1 MDSVRYEIDLISD
14 NAAQPTDAM
23 RQAMARARVG
33 DEEFGEDPTVRELE
47 ELAAGLTGKEAALFM
62 PSGTMCNIVS
72 YFVHC
77 GDEGE
82 VLIDEGSHP
91 VYSGYGGPAVRG
103 RPLLRCVPG
112 RRGVID
118 PEQVDAAG
126 QLHDRLRV
134 LSLENTHNR
143 SGGSVWPRAALT
155 AACSAAHALGL
166 VTHLDGARLPNAC
179 VAGGLSWAEACAPFD
194 SAWVDLSKGLGCP
207 TGAVLVGSAA
217 FIDDARTAKY
227 LFGGLTHKAGMAAAA
242 GLYAFRH
249 NVERLRDDHQHAA
262 ELARGL
268 GEIPGIRIAQEVV
281 ETNIVY
287 LELDG
292 FPLSAEALLHG
303 LAPAGIRFKALGPT
317 LLRAVTHLGIRPEHV
332 PRVVDAVRTLA
343 AAG

>member
-1 MDSVRYEIDLISD
+1 MPYEIDLISD
-14 NAAQPTDAM
+14 NASQPTEAM
-23 RQAMARARVG
+23 RQSMARAPVG

-62 PSGTMCNIVS
+62 PSGTMCNIVA

-82 VLIDEGSHP
+82 VLIDQDSHP

-112 RRGVID
+112 VRGV
-118 PEQVDAAG
+118 VGAAQIEG
-126 QLHDRLRV
+126 TVRFHDRVRV
-134 LSLENTHNR
+134 VSLENTHNR
-143 SGGSVWPRAALT
+143 SGGSVWPRAELE

-179 VAGGLSWAEACAPFD
+179 VASGLSWAEACAPFD
-194 SAWVDLSKGLGCP
+194 SAWIDLSKGLGCP
-207 TGAVLVGSAA
+207 TGAVLVGSTG
-217 FIDDARTAKY
+217 FIDEAREAKY

-249 NVERLRDDHQHAA
+249 HVDRLQDDHAHAA
-262 ELARGL
+262 ALARGL
-268 GEIPGIRIAQEVV
+268 EGIPGVRIAQAAV

-287 LELDG
+287 FDLVG
-292 FPLSAEALLHG
+292 FPLTADGLLRE
-303 LAPAGIRFKALGPT
+303 LAPASIRFKALGPT
-317 LLRAVTHLGIRPEHV
+317 RLRAVTHLGIRPEHV
-332 PRVVDAVRTLA
+332 PRVVDAVRRLA

>member
-1 MDSVRYEIDLISD
+1 MQYEIDLISD
-14 NAAQPTDAM
+14 NASQPTDAM
-23 RQAMARARVG
+23 RQAMARAPVG
-33 DEEFGEDPTVRELE
+33 DEEFGEDPTVSELE

-82 VLIDEGSHP
+82 VLIDEASHP

-112 RRGVID
+112 ERGVIS
-118 PEQVDAAG
+118 PEQIAAAG
-126 QLHDRLRV
+126 GLHDRLRV
-134 LSLENTHNR
+134 VSLENTHNR

-155 AACSAAHALGL
+155 AACSAAHGLGL

-179 VAGGLSWAEACAPFD
+179 AASGLSWAEACAQFD
-194 SAWVDLSKGLGCP
+194 SAWIDLSKGLGCP

-249 NVERLRDDHQHAA
+249 HVDRLQDDHEHAA

-268 GEIPGIRIAQEVV
+268 AELPGIQIAQATV

-287 LELDG
+287 FELVG
-292 FPLSAEALLHG
+292 FPLSADELLRE
-303 LAPAGIRFKALGPT
+303 LAPAGLRFKALGPT
-317 LLRAVTHLGIRPEHV
+317 LLRAVTHLGIHAEHV
-332 PRVVDAVRTLA
+332 PRVVDAVRRLS